1 VKEQVKVIESRIPTT
16 IQQPPNDSDTQVT
29 QDTVSEDTEVKPGTV
44 AEDSEVA
51 QSLDDT
57 QEHESVPHPYII
69 EFD

>member
-1 VKEQVKVIESRIPTT
+1 MKEQVEVIKSRIATT
-16 IQQPPNDSDTQVT
+16 IQQPPKDSDTQVT

-44 AEDSEVA
+44 AEDSEVV

-57 QEHESVPHPYII
+57 QEYQSVPYPYII